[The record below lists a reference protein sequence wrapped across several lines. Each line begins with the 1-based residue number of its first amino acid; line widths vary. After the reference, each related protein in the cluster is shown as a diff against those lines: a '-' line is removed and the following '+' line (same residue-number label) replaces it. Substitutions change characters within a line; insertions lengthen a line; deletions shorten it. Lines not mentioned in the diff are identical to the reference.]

1 MATWTTASA
10 IGQRENLSNVITRV
24 DPSETPLFS
33 NAKKDVVKA
42 VTHEWQVQELAS
54 ASATNYVRTIH

>member
-33 NAKKDVVKA
+33 NAKKEVVKA

>member
-1 MATWTTASA
+1 MATYTTGDAV
-10 IGQRENLSNVITRV
+10 GQREDLSNVISRI

-33 NAKKDVVKA
+33 NAKKEVVKA

-54 ASATNYVRTIH
+54 ASATNYVSNIH